1 MPYLIIIVAVLLIS
15 PFVLKL
21 AQSQEKEDKRR
32 LKSALLILL
41 TTQIILGLL
50 NWENFTT
57 GRSGF
62 ELSLA
67 YPSSFLGF
75 FFIISVIQ
83 ATLLIL
89 NKPFNNLVVILNFI
103 NTILIFAGMI
113 RLSSILG
120 FQAVSLA
127 SVGAVLLVLIGN
139 VLALAFINKDKNLL
153 KKYPYGL
160 K

>member
-1 MPYLIIIVAVLLIS
+1 MPYLIIIVIVLIASPLILRLAQNQKKE
-15 PFVLKL
+15 VKRNLKL
-21 AQSQEKEDKRR
+21 A
-32 LKSALLILL
+32 LL
-41 TTQIILGLL
+41 TVFTAQLTLGLL
-50 NWENFTT
+50 NWENFSV

-67 YPSSFLGF
+67 HPSSFLGF

-89 NKPFNNLVVILNFI
+89 NKSFNTLVVILNFI

-127 SVGAVLLVLIGN
+127 SVGAVFLVLMGN

-153 KKYPYGL
+153 KKYPY
-160 K
+160 